1 MRNTILPFDELM
13 KAVLEQLKSQK
24 YMDSTLT
31 VYRRTYKRIHIF
43 LNDHDTDVYTHESG
57 QAFLADSN
65 VSKPTFVAYA
75 CAVRRLDDYI
85 DGKPYRCHHGDY
97 NEQIPL
103 VFADTLTGYLQECID
118 NGNKPATIC
127 SKERTC
133 ISFLCFVENA
143 GCSDL
148 SQLSTGIVSQALLTF
163 SNKDAY
169 ARIRQFLN
177 YLVEKG
183 IIEVDFSRIVPHY
196 KRGTALPTTY
206 TPDEISRVEAS
217 VDTNTTIGKRNLA
230 IIRLASRM
238 GLRAGDIAK
247 LKLSEINFSTGY
259 ISITQEKTGIPL
271 TLQMPCE
278 VVNAIS
284 MHLDN
289 DKYSL
294 EDGYVFH
301 SLTAPYGRITT
312 SIIRHALNKCFAAAN
327 VNTAGKKHGPHA
339 FRSSLASSM
348 VNDNASYEVVRRIL
362 GHSNSDVI
370 KHYAKADIENLRMCS
385 IDPPIPTGIFRD
397 YLSGKGVVTHV

>member
-1 MRNTILPFDELM
+1 MP
-13 KAVLEQLKSQK
+13 SW
-24 YMDSTLT
+24 
-31 VYRRTYKRIHIF
+31 
-43 LNDHDTDVYTHESG
+43 
-57 QAFLADSN
+57 
-65 VSKPTFVAYA
+65 
-75 CAVRRLDDYI
+75 
-85 DGKPYRCHHGDY
+85 DY

-103 VFADTLTGYLQECID
+103 VFADTLTGYLQEGID

-148 SQLSTGIVSQALLTF
+148 SQLNTGIVSKALLTF

-169 ARIRQFLN
+169 ARIRLVLN
-177 YLVEKG
+177 YLTEKG
-183 IIEVDFSRIVPHY
+183 IIEMDLSRIVPHY
-196 KRGTALPTTY
+196 KRGAVLPTTY

-217 VDTNTTIGKRNLA
+217 VDTNTIIGKRNIA

-247 LKLSEINFSTGY
+247 LKLLEINFSTGY

-289 DKYSL
+289 DKHSL
-294 EDGYVFH
+294 EYGYVFH
-301 SLTAPYGRITT
+301 SLTAPYGCITT
-312 SIIRHALNKCFAAAN
+312 SIIRHVLNECFTAAN

-362 GHSNSDVI
+362 GHSNPDVI
-370 KHYAKADIENLRMCS
+370 KHYAKVDIENLRMCS

-397 YLSGKGVVTHV
+397 YLSGREVITHV

>member
-1 MRNTILPFDELM
+1 MESKNLPFDELM
-13 KAVLEQLKSQK
+13 KAVLEQLESKK

-31 VYRRTYKRIHIF
+31 VYRRIYNRIHIF
-43 LNDHDTDVYTHESG
+43 LNHRGTDVYTHELG
-57 QAFLADSN
+57 NTFLADSN
-65 VSKPTFVAYA
+65 VSKSTLAAYA
-75 CAVRRLDDYI
+75 CAVRRLNDYI

-97 NEQIPL
+97 NEQVPL
-103 VFADTLTGYLQECID
+103 IFADTLTGYLQECTD
-118 NGNKPATIC
+118 DGNKPATLC

-133 ISFLCFVENA
+133 TSFLKFVEST

-148 SQLSTGIVSQALLTF
+148 SQLNTSIVAQALLTF

-177 YLVEKG
+177 YLAEKG
-183 IIEVDFSRIVPHY
+183 IIDVGLPGIIPHY
-196 KRGTALPTTY
+196 KRGTVLPTTY
-206 TPDEISRVEAS
+206 TPDEIRRIEDS

-247 LKLSEINFSTGY
+247 LKLSEINFSTEY
-259 ISITQEKTGIPL
+259 ISITQEKTGMPL
-271 TLQMPCE
+271 ALQMPLE
-278 VVNAIS
+278 VVNALS

-312 SIIRHALNKCFAAAN
+312 SIIRHALNECFALAN
-327 VNTAGKKHGPHA
+327 VNTAGKKHGPHT

-362 GHSNSDVI
+362 GHTNPDVI
-370 KHYAKADIENLRMCS
+370 KHYAKADIDNLRMCS
-385 IDPPIPTGIFRD
+385 IEPPIPTGIFHD
-397 YLSGKGVVTHV
+397 YLSGREVISYV

>member
-1 MRNTILPFDELM
+1 MGNIILPFDELM

-31 VYRRTYKRIHIF
+31 VYQRTYNRIHIF
-43 LNDHDTDVYTHESG
+43 LNHHDTDIYTPELG
-57 QAFLADSN
+57 KAFLANSD
-65 VSKPTFVAYA
+65 VSKSTLVAYA

-97 NEQIPL
+97 HEQVPL
-103 VFADTLTGYLQECID
+103 AFENTLNGFLQECMAK
-118 NGNKPATIC
+118 GNKPTTIC
-127 SKERTC
+127 LKERTC
-133 ISFLCFVENA
+133 ISFLNFVENA
-143 GCSDL
+143 GCFDF
-148 SQLSTGIVSQALLTF
+148 SQLNTGIISQALLTF

-177 YLVEKG
+177 YLAEKG
-183 IIEVDFSRIVPHY
+183 LIEADLARIVPHY
-196 KRGTALPTTY
+196 KRGAVLPTTY
-206 TPDEISRVEAS
+206 RPDEISRIEAA

-238 GLRAGDIAK
+238 GFRAGDIAK
-247 LKLSEINFSTGY
+247 LKLSEINFSTGC
-259 ISITQEKTGIPL
+259 ISITQEKTGMPL
-271 TLQMPCE
+271 TLQMPYE

-284 MHLDN
+284 MHLEN

-301 SLTAPYGRITT
+301 SMKAPYDRITT
-312 SIIRHALNKCFAAAN
+312 SIIRHVINKCFVAAN

-348 VNDNASYEVVRRIL
+348 VNDNVSYEVVRRIL
-362 GHSNSDVI
+362 GHSNPDVI

-385 IDPPIPTGIFRD
+385 IDPPIPTGIFRE
-397 YLSGKGVVTHV
+397 YLSGREVIPHV